1 MEYLPCEPSREDGF
15 VNFGDYL
22 VRQSI
27 IREKD
32 LTRTLEMQKTDRIPL
47 GQLALQEG
55 LIDNKALFRILSRQ
69 RKVEGRNQTFG
80 QLAIQLGYLSQEQ
93 VNELLKMQSQT
104 NRLLGE
110 LLVSQGLV
118 SQVEMIKA
126 LKRFRAVNKNP

>member
-1 MEYLPCEPSREDGF
+1 M
-15 VNFGDYL
+15 NFGDYL

>member
-1 MEYLPCEPSREDGF
+1 M
-15 VNFGDYL
+15 NFGDYL

-126 LKRFRAVNKNP
+126 LKRFRAVNKSP

>member
-1 MEYLPCEPSREDGF
+1 M
-15 VNFGDYL
+15 NFGDYL
-22 VRQSI
+22 VRQNI

-32 LTRTLEMQKTDRIPL
+32 LTQTLEMQKIDRIPL
-47 GQLALQEG
+47 GQLALQKG

-118 SQVEMIKA
+118 SQMEMIKA
-126 LKRFRAVNKNP
+126 LKKFRAANKNP